1 MIVLKEFDVSPNKLV
16 EAAAIEFE
24 KQGVKMPEWAVFVKT
39 GTHKERAP
47 HNRKWWYFRLASIL
61 YRVSKTGA
69 VGTQRLRSYYGGR
82 KARGVRPHAFF
93 KAGGKIIRSCLQEL
107 EKQGYLQK
115 QKTGGRKLSPKGSAF
130 LDKMAKEAM
139 RITIEEQKTSVE
151 RKAEKERE
159 RAKRDA
165 EEKKVREELRKIS
178 GAPAKKI
185 EKKVKKK
192 KAEGET
198 NE

>member
-1 MIVLKEFDVSPNKLV
+1 M
-16 EAAAIEFE
+16 
-24 KQGVKMPEWAVFVKT
+24 
-39 GTHKERAP
+39 
-47 HNRKWWYFRLASIL
+47 
-61 YRVSKTGA
+61 
-69 VGTQRLRSYYGGR
+69 
-82 KARGVRPHAFF
+82 
-93 KAGGKIIRSCLQEL
+93 
-107 EKQGYLQK
+107 
-115 QKTGGRKLSPKGSAF
+115 
-130 LDKMAKEAM
+130 DKMAKEAM

-151 RKAEKERE
+151 RKAEKERG

-165 EEKKVREELRKIS
+165 EEKKTREELRKIS